1 MAVYWQRKLTRLEL
15 GLFAGLAAVLIGVFV
30 EKAFDLMELAE
41 RTAMEVTVQHVNSAL
56 RIRRATELLDGAALE
71 SVKALQRNPFEFA
84 RVKVPNVHPDVA
96 DAKALPELER
106 RYWVFDRSDH
116 ELVYLALHHRR
127 LHGEGPQ
134 GLVRFRLV
142 GSSDK
147 GYVLVPAAQY
157 SWE

>member
-1 MAVYWQRKLTRLEL
+1 MRVYWQRKLTRLEI
-15 GLFAGLAAVLIGVFV
+15 GLFAGLAGALIAVFV
-30 EKAFDLMELAE
+30 EKALDLMELAE

-71 SVKALQRNPFEFA
+71 PVKALQRNPFEFA

-106 RYWVFDRSDH
+106 RYWVFDRSDR
-116 ELVYLALHHRR
+116 ELIYLAQHHRG

-142 GSSDK
+142 ESAER
-147 GYVLVPAAQY
+147 GYLLVPAAKY
-157 SWE
+157 SWD